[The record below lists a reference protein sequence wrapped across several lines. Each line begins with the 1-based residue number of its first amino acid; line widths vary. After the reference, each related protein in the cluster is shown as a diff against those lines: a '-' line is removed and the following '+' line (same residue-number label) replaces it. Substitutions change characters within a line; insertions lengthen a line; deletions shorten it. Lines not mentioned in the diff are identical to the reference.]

1 MHRSI
6 RTALIALGAATAML
20 VTGCSTT
27 VTGSP
32 AAVGASSAAP
42 SAPATGDPVA
52 WINGVCGSLLGFVRT
67 VSAPPAI
74 DSSSPQKA
82 VTGLSTYLGTA
93 VTAIDKATTD
103 IKGAGPSPVEGG
115 DKAVTTI
122 TDALGKARTSF
133 QSAKTK
139 IDAVNTS
146 DLSQV
151 ATALP
156 EALAPLQDLS
166 TLTNTSTDLQSTPEL
181 DKAAQQA
188 PNCQALQ
195 TTGG

>member
-6 RTALIALGAATAML
+6 RTALIAASTVTAML
-20 VTGCSTT
+20 VAGCSTT

-32 AAVGASSAAP
+32 APAGASSAAP
-42 SAPATGDPVA
+42 SAQATGDPVT

-74 DSSSPQKA
+74 DSSSPEKA
-82 VTGLSTYLGTA
+82 VKGLSTYLGSA

-103 IKGAGPSPVEGG
+103 IKAAGPSPVGGG
-115 DKAVTTI
+115 DQAVTTI
-122 TDALGKARTSF
+122 TDALGKFRTSF
-133 QSAKTK
+133 QAAKTK
-139 IDAVNTS
+139 IDAVNPS

-166 TLTNTSTDLQSTPEL
+166 KLPSTTDLKSTPEL

-188 PNCQALQ
+188 PNCQALS
-195 TTGG
+195 TSGG

>member
-6 RTALIALGAATAML
+6 RTALIAAGAATAML

>member
-6 RTALIALGAATAML
+6 RTALIAASTVTAML
-20 VTGCSTT
+20 VAGCSTT

-32 AAVGASSAAP
+32 APAGASSAAP
-42 SAPATGDPVA
+42 GAQATGDPVT

-74 DSSSPQKA
+74 DSSSPEKA
-82 VTGLSTYLGTA
+82 VKGLSTYLGSA

-103 IKGAGPSPVEGG
+103 IKAAGPSPVGGG
-115 DKAVTTI
+115 DQAVTTI
-122 TDALGKARTSF
+122 TDALGKFRTSF

-139 IDAVNTS
+139 IDAVNPS

-166 TLTNTSTDLQSTPEL
+166 KLPSTTDLKSTPEL

-188 PNCQALQ
+188 PNCQALS
-195 TTGG
+195 TSGG

>member
-6 RTALIALGAATAML
+6 RTALIAASTVTAML
-20 VTGCSTT
+20 VAGCSTT

-32 AAVGASSAAP
+32 APAGASSAAP
-42 SAPATGDPVA
+42 SAQATGDPVI
-52 WINGVCGSLLGFVRT
+52 WINGVCGALLGFVRT

-74 DSSSPQKA
+74 DSSSPEKA
-82 VTGLSTYLGTA
+82 VKGLSTYLGSA

-103 IKGAGPSPVEGG
+103 IKAAGPSPVGGG
-115 DKAVTTI
+115 DQAVTTI
-122 TDALGKARTSF
+122 TDALGKFRTSF

-139 IDAVNTS
+139 IDAVNPS

-166 TLTNTSTDLQSTPEL
+166 KLPSTTDLKSTPEL

-188 PNCQALQ
+188 PNCQALS
-195 TTGG
+195 TSGG

>member
-6 RTALIALGAATAML
+6 RTALIAAGAATAML

-188 PNCQALQ
+188 PNCRALQ